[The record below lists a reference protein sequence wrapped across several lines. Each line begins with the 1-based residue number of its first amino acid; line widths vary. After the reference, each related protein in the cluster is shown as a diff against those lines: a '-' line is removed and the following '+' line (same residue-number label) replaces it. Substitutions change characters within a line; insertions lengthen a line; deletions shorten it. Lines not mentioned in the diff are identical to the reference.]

1 MAGTPRMAV
10 FLVLSLLAAGAAL
23 WLESAPLRGVDGA
36 GMSPAALLPADVLLA
51 ITAACFVAA
60 LVAPHPRLAL
70 VQAIATLGWG
80 VGMVIAGLAAA
91 GLGLGKLAALL
102 ALLFAFPFGTIA
114 YFAEYGCLK
123 NDCLDPAKLS
133 VLIALIAK
141 ALMLLGLAAASWRFL
156 TVKGLMITAALS
168 GALAVAALLALALV
182 GDNLPFLLHPLDA
195 ALTVALGVVAA
206 IFGIYTFVL
215 GVAALALAIAGQAG

>member
-23 WLESAPLRGVDGA
+23 WLESAPLRGVAGA

-51 ITAACFVAA
+51 ITTACFVAA
-60 LVAPHPRLAL
+60 LIAPHPRLAL

-123 NDCLDPAKLS
+123 NDCLDPAKL
-133 VLIALIAK
+133 
-141 ALMLLGLAAASWRFL
+141 MLLGLAAASWRFL

-206 IFGIYTFVL
+206 IFGGYTFVL